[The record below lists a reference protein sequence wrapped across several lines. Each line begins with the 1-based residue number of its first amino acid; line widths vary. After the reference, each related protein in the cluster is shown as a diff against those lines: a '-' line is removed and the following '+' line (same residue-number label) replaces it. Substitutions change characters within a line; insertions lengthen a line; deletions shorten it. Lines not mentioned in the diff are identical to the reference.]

1 MLQIRVPVLGLILT
15 MSASLIPIAHA
26 ALDVTTSPTFSL
38 DFSDA
43 TKVSGSTWTDQ
54 VASKSAAAVGTTFSN
69 ESGGIQTF
77 TASTSYLD
85 FGATVSGTPTNPS
98 SDVSGEVWVKF
109 NTFNANWN
117 IFMTRWFSDLAGNES
132 SSYDFHFGVYSAT
145 GATNNRFLNLYTANK
160 YNLNGATPIVTG
172 KWYHFAFTIDNTSST
187 KRIVLYINGLEDVRY
202 EAATVLRVSQAN
214 SKFIIGDSRVN
225 AGLNGQMARAR
236 LYNKA
241 LTAAEVTSNFKADRS
256 TLGYGSTVTLSASNS
271 TYRLPT
277 TLTAATSGAGKVAFF
292 ASGKVISGCARKTA
306 VTSATCVWKPNR
318 HGSVELS
325 ARFTPTDTYLAQST
339 GLKSVLISPRTTPR

>member
-1 MLQIRVPVLGLILT
+1 MQIGVVGILLT
-15 MSASLIPIAHA
+15 ILCVATPIAHA
-26 ALDVTTSPTFSL
+26 ALSVTTSPVFSL

-54 VASKSAAAVGTTFSN
+54 VAAKSATAVGTTFST
-69 ESGGIQTF
+69 ESGGIETF
-77 TASTSYLD
+77 TATTSYLD
-85 FGATVSGTPTNPS
+85 FGATASGTPTNPT
-98 SDVSGEVWVKF
+98 SDVSGEVWVRF

-145 GATNNRFLNLYTANK
+145 GATNDRFLNLYTANK
-160 YNLNGATPIVTG
+160 FNLNGATAIVTG

-187 KRIVLYINGLEDVRY
+187 KRIVLYVNGVEDVRY

-214 SKFIIGDSRVN
+214 SKFIIGDSRAN

-241 LTAAEVTSNFKADRS
+241 LTAAEVLSNFKADRT
-256 TLGYGSTVTLSASNS
+256 TLGYASAVTLSASNS

-277 TLTAATSGAGKVAFF
+277 TLTAATSGAGKVAFY
-292 ASGKVISGCARKTA
+292 ASGKVISGCQRKTA
-306 VTSATCVWKPNR
+306 VTSATCSWKPNR
-318 HGSVELS
+318 HGPVELS
-325 ARFTPTDTYLAQST
+325 ALFTPTDTYLAPSSGT
-339 GLKSVLISPRTTPR
+339 KKVLIAPRATPR